1 MLAKTFY
8 HIAIGM
14 VLLTT
19 ESGAQE
25 NAAEQNL
32 IRVGYQLS
40 AESARFEDLRE
51 NIAEI
56 KRKKIAL
63 GQENSREMCH
73 ITMLITNI
81 FWVETICSYESL
93 LLSSLQSIPNESKLE
108 HYQLLHSRLK
118 NNTLKNMY
126 LNFKSTQSNF
136 ARIGDKEILNLS
148 DNVKMEMLKVLK
160 LIEEEI
166 DMLERQFGSSH

>member
-8 HIAIGM
+8 YITIGII
-14 VLLTT
+14 LLATA
-19 ESGAQE
+19 SSAQE

-32 IRVGYQLS
+32 IKAGYLLS
-40 AESARFEDLRE
+40 AESARFKVLRE
-51 NIAEI
+51 NIAEL

-81 FWVETICSYESL
+81 FWVETICNYESL
-93 LLSSLQSIPNESKLE
+93 LLSSLQSMADESKLE
-108 HYQLLHSRLK
+108 NYKLLHSRLK
-118 NNTLKNMY
+118 NITLKNMY

-136 ARIGDKEILNLS
+136 AMIDDQEILNLS
-148 DNVKMEMLKVLK
+148 DNVKKEMLKALK
-160 LIEEEI
+160 LIEDEI
-166 DMLERQFGSSH
+166 DMLEGQIGGAN